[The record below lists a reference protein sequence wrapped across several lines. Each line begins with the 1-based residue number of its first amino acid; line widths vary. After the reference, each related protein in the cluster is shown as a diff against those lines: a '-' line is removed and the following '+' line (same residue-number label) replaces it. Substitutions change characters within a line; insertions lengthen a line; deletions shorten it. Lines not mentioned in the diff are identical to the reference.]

1 MTALALARSRL
12 PPATQAIRAP
22 ICHVIGARS
31 RGCPITGVR
40 LEFFVIGYPRD
51 FHVNYVRLN
60 GFLRSVSHSF
70 QNL

>member
-1 MTALALARSRL
+1 MAALPLARSRI
-12 PPATQAIRAP
+12 PSATQDIRAP

-31 RGCPITGVR
+31 R
-40 LEFFVIGYPRD
+40 GYPRD

-60 GFLRSVSHSF
+60 GFLRSVSYSF